1 MARLLRGD
9 RKAKLTQTAACY
21 NQATQKSI
29 SESTAAEDHTE
40 YQYFIEQQKFGK
52 VLHGLNFY
60 CSIQMVK
67 ILKHYSLKAGIQSEP
82 LIQ

>member
-29 SESTAAEDHTE
+29 SESTAAEDHTR
-40 YQYFIEQQKFGK
+40 K